1 MNNNLYNMTV
11 SDLISYLSQF
21 PSDQKVRFVFEDT
34 NGQYHNF
41 NLTKNG
47 GNEPVGGV
55 EACVDNGGQELVFF
69 ASEN

>member
-1 MNNNLYNMTV
+1 MNNTIDNMTV
-11 SDLISYLSQF
+11 QDLISYLSQF
-21 PSDQKVRFVFEDT
+21 PSDQKIRFVFEDHD
-34 NGQYHNF
+34 GQYHNF
-41 NLTKNG
+41 NLTKNE